1 VHGALLATWD
11 LAGHPVRT
19 VVLLA
24 LGVAVVAWA
33 ALRLERAPS
42 VSPLALLAVAVLL
55 RALLLPLPP
64 TLSDDVLR
72 YVWDGRALAAGFDPY
87 RLAPEASELEPLRD
101 ELWER
106 LPHRQVPTVYPPLAL
121 AVFAIASRSPAPILT
136 LKLLLSLADSV
147 GCALLVWLAAR
158 LGLPMARAVWYAWNP
173 LVVLEVAGMGHI
185 EGLGV
190 VACLA
195 TVALLADRPARH
207 VAAGVAAAAAIL
219 AKLVPFV
226 AFPAWVR
233 ESPKPFAFAG
243 VALALVAV
251 ACAPFLLSGGIP
263 QGHVT
268 FGISWEFNGP
278 FWEPLW
284 RVLDRLGA
292 SPAVEGVLDSLKQRW
307 GHADLWNRLYPYN
320 YPQLLAKAALA
331 IPLVLLLPLIWRRQ
345 DPVLATGA
353 AFAAL
358 LLCSATVYPWYLLW
372 ILPWAAL
379 ARQPA
384 WLLLSATLP
393 LAYLPQFTDLP
404 LMPWIFLGIWTPFF
418 LALLRWPRWS
428 IA

>member
-1 VHGALLATWD
+1 MALLATWD
-11 LAGHPVRT
+11 LAGHPFRT
-19 VVLLA
+19 VGLVA
-24 LGVAVVAWA
+24 LGIAGVAWA
-33 ALRLERAPS
+33 ALRLERAAV
-42 VSPLALLAVAVLL
+42 VSPLALLSVAVLL

-72 YVWDGRALAAGFDPY
+72 YVWDGRVLSAGFDPY
-87 RLAPEASELEPLRD
+87 RLAPEAAELEPLRD

-121 AVFAIASRSPAPILT
+121 VVFGVASRSPAPILT
-136 LKLLLSLADSV
+136 LKVLLSLADAV
-147 GCALLVWLAAR
+147 GCALLFWLAAR
-158 LGLPMARAVWYAWNP
+158 RGLPPGRALWYAWNP
-173 LVVLEVAGMGHI
+173 LVVLEVAGMGHV

-195 TVALLADRPARH
+195 AVALLADRPARQ

-226 AFPAWVR
+226 AFPAWAR
-233 ESPKPFAFAG
+233 QSPKPVLFAG
-243 VALALVAV
+243 VALVLVAL
-251 ACAPFLLSGGIP
+251 ACAPFLLAGGIP

-292 SPAVEGVLDSLKQRW
+292 PRAVEGLLDGFKERW
-307 GHADLWNRLYPYN
+307 GHADLWNRFYPYN

-331 IPLVLLLPLIWRRQ
+331 LPLVFVLPLIWRRE
-345 DPVLATGA
+345 DLVLATGA
-353 AFAAL
+353 AFGAL

-393 LAYLPQFTDLP
+393 LAYLPQFTDLS
-404 LMPWIFLGIWTPFF
+404 LMPWVFLGIWAPFF

>member
-1 VHGALLATWD
+1 MAA
-11 LAGHPVRT
+11 
-19 VVLLA
+19 
-24 LGVAVVAWA
+24 VAWA
-33 ALRLERAPS
+33 AIRCERVGAI
-42 VSPLALLAVAVLL
+42 SPLALLAVAVLL

-72 YVWDGRALAAGFDPY
+72 YVWDGRVLSAGFDPY
-87 RLAPEASELEPLRD
+87 RLAPEATQLEPLRD

-121 AVFAIASRSPAPILT
+121 VVFGIASRSPAPILT
-136 LKLLLSLADSV
+136 LKLLLSLADLV

-158 LGLPMARAVWYAWNP
+158 LGLPTARAVWYAWNP
-173 LVVLEVAGMGHI
+173 LVVLEVAGMGHV

-195 TVALLADRPARH
+195 AVALLADRPARQ

-226 AFPAWVR
+226 AFPAWVKQ
-233 ESPKPFAFAG
+233 SPRPTVFAG
-243 VALALVAV
+243 VALVLVTL

-284 RVLDRLGA
+284 RVLDHLDA
-292 SPAVEGVLDSLKQRW
+292 PLAVESVLDSLKQWW
-307 GHADLWNRLYPYN
+307 GHAGLWNRLYPYN
-320 YPQLLAKAALA
+320 YPQLQAKAALA
-331 IPLVLLLPLIWRRQ
+331 VALVLVLPLIWRRQ
-345 DPVLATGA
+345 DPVSATGA
-353 AFAAL
+353 AFGAL

-393 LAYLPQFTDLP
+393 LAYLPQFTHLS
-404 LMPWIFLGIWTPFF
+404 LMPWIFLGIWSPFF
-418 LALLRWPRWS
+418 LALLGWPRWS